1 MRGVHLSR
9 LTCCPGAGASKRC
22 AHHWGT
28 QAVTGATGV
37 GTRDTTHGVTM
48 GVHCPHHTY
57 LVCVP
62 EDSGRRLAQHPDGKW
77 FGTASS
83 RLLLYG
89 QGSFCTRSPSPAFI
103 RNQHEGSWSTLLHQ
117 NPSPATWAAR
127 TLTRRRFISK
137 SMPSDSS
144 LRKGRKK
151 KVEHY
156 CTQDT
161 SSESLQGTRGSWHLQ
176 HVAAF
181 GLHPMQPHRA
191 FRAGAAGGT
200 LGRDL

>member
-89 QGSFCTRSPSPAFI
+89 QGSFCTRSPCPDVSIF
-103 RNQHEGSWSTLLHQ
+103 
-117 NPSPATWAAR
+117 
-127 TLTRRRFISK
+127 
-137 SMPSDSS
+137 S
-144 LRKGRKK
+144 LK
-151 KVEHY
+151 EI
-156 CTQDT
+156 Q
-161 SSESLQGTRGSWHLQ
+161 LQKDPGYRGS
-176 HVAAF
+176 AF
-181 GLHPMQPHRA
+181 QQSGRSGKMALTPLLDGTTG
-191 FRAGAAGGT
+191 RAGTGVAPSGYPHKRKPNLLPALVYKLPLRHPHSSPVGT
-200 LGRDL
+200 

>member
-1 MRGVHLSR
+1 MGCAPYAVHTPVRGVHLSSSM
-9 LTCCPGAGASKRC
+9 CCLGAGASKRC

-28 QAVTGATGV
+28 QVVTGATGV

-48 GVHCPHHTY
+48 GAHCPHHTY

-77 FGTASS
+77 FGTAST

-103 RNQHEGSWSTLLHQ
+103 QNQHEGSWSTLLHQ
-117 NPSPATWAAR
+117 NPSPATWAVL
-127 TLTRRRFISK
+127 TLTRRRFVSK

-151 KVEHY
+151 KWSITAPRTH
-156 CTQDT
+156 CQ
-161 SSESLQGTRGSWHLQ
+161 SPCRGH
-176 HVAAF
+176 
-181 GLHPMQPHRA
+181 
-191 FRAGAAGGT
+191 GAAGT
-200 LGRDL
+200 SSTWLHSAAASSTSRS

>member
-48 GVHCPHHTY
+48 GVHCPRHTY

-144 LRKGRKK
+144 LRKGNKK
-151 KVEHY
+151 K
-156 CTQDT
+156 
-161 SSESLQGTRGSWHLQ
+161 SGAL
-176 HVAAF
+176 
-181 GLHPMQPHRA
+181 LHPGHVVRVPAGDTGQLAPPARGCIRFTSRA
-191 FRAGAAGGT
+191 TPPCLPRGCCGRYLGA
-200 LGRDL
+200 